1 MRALDF
7 PFVGLLS
14 WLLLH
19 AVAVDFFWVA
29 SSFDDATSFSSKA
42 KTVTAAARKWGD
54 VLRLQNAG
62 GLVGHLG

>member
-7 PFVGLLS
+7 PFVGLLP

-29 SSFDDATSFSSKA
+29 SSFGDATWFSSKA
-42 KTVTAAARKWGD
+42 KTVAGD